1 MLNGDSGQAYNVA
14 NEDEPIQIRDLAQK
28 LVSLLPDEKLKV
40 KFDIP
45 ASQST
50 AYSTDGRTV
59 MDMAKIENLGWN
71 RLVGL
76 DLGLKKTIES
86 FE

>member
-1 MLNGDSGQAYNVA
+1 MA

-28 LVSLLPDEKLKV
+28 LVTLLPERGLKV

-45 ASQST
+45 KSQST

-59 MDMAKIENLGWN
+59 MDMSKIEKLGWQ
-71 RLVGL
+71 RVVTL
-76 DLGLKKTIES
+76 DSGLKKTIES
-86 FE
+86 FEP

>member
-1 MLNGDSGQAYNVA
+1 MFPNSK
-14 NEDEPIQIRDLAQK
+14 DLAQK

-40 KFDIP
+40 TFDIP
-45 ASQST
+45 TSQST

-59 MDMAKIENLGWN
+59 MDMSKIEKLGWN